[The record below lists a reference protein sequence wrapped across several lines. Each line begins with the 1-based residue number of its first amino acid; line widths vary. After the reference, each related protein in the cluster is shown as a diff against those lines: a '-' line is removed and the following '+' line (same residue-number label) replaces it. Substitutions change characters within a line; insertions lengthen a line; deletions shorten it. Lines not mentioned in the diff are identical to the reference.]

1 MNLSIPPPLALYVHL
16 PWCVRKCPY
25 CDFNSHAVGHGAF
38 PEGAYV
44 DALIRDLRFTAPG
57 VEGRPI
63 RSIFFGGGTPSLF
76 SGTSLGVL
84 MQAISANLNLA
95 GDIEITLEANPG
107 TIEAHHFKAYRQH
120 GVNRLSIGVQSLDD
134 RSLQR
139 IGRIHSAAEAVAA
152 VHTARAAGFENINVD
167 LMYGL
172 PGQDTGMALA
182 DLSQATA
189 LPVTHV
195 SWYQLTLEPNTV
207 FYHAPPP
214 LPDEDTIRT
223 MEEGGH
229 ALLEGSG
236 FARYEVSAFARPD
249 RRSRHNL
256 NYWEFG
262 DYLAIGA
269 GAHDK
274 VTDVAANTVSRSIR
288 HRLPA
293 RFMELAGGA
302 DAIVQ
307 ARDLNP
313 GDLVLEFM
321 LNALR
326 LTGGFPAQL
335 FTERTGLPATAIAAP
350 VEHCVHKGWLATS
363 AGRVTPTATGM
374 LYLNEVLERFLPDNH
389 AAVAERLPAG

>member
-1 MNLSIPPPLALYVHL
+1 VSISLPPPLALYVHL

-38 PEGAYV
+38 PEGSYV
-44 DALIRDLRFTAPG
+44 EALVKDLRFTAPG
-57 VEGRPI
+57 SEDRPI

-84 MQAISANLNLA
+84 MEAISENLNLA
-95 GDIEITLEANPG
+95 DDAEITLEANPG
-107 TIEAHHFKAYRQH
+107 TVEAHHFKDYRQH
-120 GVNRLSIGVQSLDD
+120 GVNRLSIGIQSLDD

-172 PGQDTGMALA
+172 PGQDAGMALA
-182 DLSQATA
+182 DLCLATA

-207 FYHAPPP
+207 FYHAPPA
-214 LPDEDTIRT
+214 LPDEDIIRA
-223 MEEGGH
+223 MEQDGH
-229 ALLEGSG
+229 ALLEGLG
-236 FARYEVSAFARPD
+236 FARYEVSAFARPGQ
-249 RRSRHNL
+249 RSRHNL

-274 VTDVAANTVSRSIR
+274 VTDVGGNTISRSIR

-293 RFMELAGGA
+293 RFMALAGGA
-302 DAIVQ
+302 GAIVQ

-326 LTGGFPAQL
+326 LTGGFSRAL
-335 FTERTGLPATAIAAP
+335 FSERTGLPFSAIATP
-350 VEHCVHKGWLATS
+350 VDQCAREGWLDTG

-374 LYLNEVLERFLPDNH
+374 LFLNEVLERFLPDDH

>member
-1 MNLSIPPPLALYVHL
+1 VKLSIPPPLALYVHL

-44 DALIRDLRFTAPG
+44 EALIRDLCFTAPG
-57 VEGRPI
+57 SVGRPI

-84 MQAISANLNLA
+84 MEAISDNLNLA
-95 GDIEITLEANPG
+95 DDIEITLEANPG
-107 TIEAHHFKAYRQH
+107 TVEAHHFVDYRRH
-120 GVNRLSIGVQSLDD
+120 GVNRLSIGIQSLDD

-152 VHTARAAGFENINVD
+152 VYTARVAGFENINVD

-172 PGQDTGMALA
+172 PGQDADMALA
-182 DLSQATA
+182 DLSRAAA

-214 LPDEDTIRT
+214 LPDEDSIRA
-223 MEEGGH
+223 MEQRGH
-229 ALLEGSG
+229 ALLEGAG
-236 FARYEVSAFARPD
+236 FARYEVSAFARPQ
-249 RRSRHNL
+249 RRSRHNV

-274 VTDVAANTVSRSIR
+274 VTDVAGNAISRSIR

-302 DAIVQ
+302 GAIVQ

-326 LTGGFPAQL
+326 LTGGFSPAL
-335 FTERTGLPATAIAAP
+335 FTERTGLPFAAIAAP
-350 VEHCVHKGWLATS
+350 IDQCVREGWLEAG
-363 AGRVTPTATGM
+363 AGRVTPTATGT
-374 LYLNEVLERFLPDNH
+374 LFLNEVLERFLPEDH

>member
-1 MNLSIPPPLALYVHL
+1 MRLSIPPPLALYVHL

-44 DALIRDLRFTAPG
+44 AALIKDLHFTAPG
-57 VEGRPI
+57 IDGRPI

-84 MQAISANLNLA
+84 MEAIAENLKLDA
-95 GDIEITLEANPG
+95 DIEITLEANPG
-107 TIEAHHFKAYRQH
+107 TIEAHHFREYRQH
-120 GVNRLSIGVQSLDD
+120 GINRLSIGVQSLDD
-134 RSLQR
+134 RSLRQ
-139 IGRIHSAAEAVAA
+139 IGRIHTAAEAVAA

-172 PGQDTGMALA
+172 PGQDAGMALT
-182 DLSQATA
+182 DLSLATA

-223 MEEGGH
+223 MEQGGH
-229 ALLEGSG
+229 ALLEGLG

-274 VTDVAANTVSRSIR
+274 VTDVKANTISRSIR

-302 DAIVQ
+302 GAIVQ

-313 GDLVLEFM
+313 GDRVLEFM

-326 LTGGFPAQL
+326 LTGGFSQAL
-335 FTERTGLPATAIAAP
+335 FTERTGLPVAAIAAP
-350 VEHCVHKGWLATS
+350 VDHCVRKGWLEI
-363 AGRVTPTATGM
+363 GPDRVTPTATGM
-374 LYLNEVLERFLPDNH
+374 LYLNEVLERFLPDDD
-389 AAVAERLPAG
+389 AAVADRLPAG

>member
-1 MNLSIPPPLALYVHL
+1 
-16 PWCVRKCPY
+16 
-25 CDFNSHAVGHGAF
+25 VGHGAF

-44 DALIRDLRFTAPG
+44 EALIKDLRFTAPG
-57 VEGRPI
+57 LDGRPI

-84 MQAISANLNLA
+84 MQAISDNLNLA

-134 RSLQR
+134 GSLQR

-152 VHTARAAGFENINVD
+152 VHTARAAGFDNINVD

-172 PGQDTGMALA
+172 PGQDADMALA

-214 LPDEDTIRT
+214 LPDEDTIRA
-223 MEEGGH
+223 MEQDGY
-229 ALLEGSG
+229 ALLEGLG

-274 VTDVAANTVSRSIR
+274 ITDVAGNTISRSIR

-302 DAIVQ
+302 GAIVQ

-326 LTGGFPAQL
+326 LTGGFSAAL
-335 FTERTGLPATAIAAP
+335 FTERTGLPPAAIATP
-350 VEHCVHKGWLATS
+350 VDECVRKGWLDVN

-374 LYLNEVLERFLPDNH
+374 LYLNEVLERFLPEDH